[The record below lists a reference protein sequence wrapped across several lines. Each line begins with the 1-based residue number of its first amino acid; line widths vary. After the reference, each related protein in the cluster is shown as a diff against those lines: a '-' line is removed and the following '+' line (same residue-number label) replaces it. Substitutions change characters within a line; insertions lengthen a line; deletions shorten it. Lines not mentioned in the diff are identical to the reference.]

1 MANSNYVST
10 TALEA
15 IVGSMPAKEAASFRA
30 QHAWPVILDAS
41 AVIDDILYRTGPRG
55 PSSALTVAMLVGVVR
70 PLGKPDLVDE
80 VARNLPGVAQREGR
94 DLGTMQAMLEADYVP
109 RLRLVDLAG
118 IAFDH
123 PGLARLARE
132 DPSDESSARLNIL
145 LEPALLLTTD
155 PDLLRNG
162 FGLWQEDGA
171 PVKWSY
177 MAVTARDG
185 GALVTTTAGMFSA
198 VLGTGLVGLLVF
210 EAFAAHPRISAA
222 VAGGVVGILWA
233 ASESPRWSG
242 EWKPTLTAGARRAME
257 SFGDNVA
264 RYPEALTELGAYRTA
279 HPGPGTPVARIARTL
294 ALGPDGGLL
303 VSELREIHPDIGTVP
318 AILDRYPAFVRTDR
332 WRWTLGAA
340 PGDER

>member
-1 MANSNYVST
+1 MANPNYIST

-15 IVGSMPAKEAASFRA
+15 IVGGMPSKEAASFRA

-55 PSSALTVAMLVGVVR
+55 PTSALTVAMLVGVAR
-70 PLGKPDLVDE
+70 PLGKPDLIDE
-80 VARNLPGVAQREGR
+80 VARNLPRVAQREAR
-94 DLGTMQAMLEADYVP
+94 DLRTMQAMLVADYVP
-109 RLRLVDLAG
+109 RLRLVDLTG
-118 IAFDH
+118 IGFDH
-123 PGLARLARE
+123 TGLARLARE
-132 DPSDESSARLNIL
+132 DPSDEPSARLNML
-145 LEPALLLTTD
+145 LDPALLLTTD

-162 FGLWQEDGA
+162 FGVWQQEGA

-198 VLGTGLVGLLVF
+198 VLGAGLIGLLVF
-210 EAFAAHPRISAA
+210 EAFTAHPRISGA
-222 VAGGVVGILWA
+222 VAGTVVGILWA

-242 EWKPTLTAGARRAME
+242 EWKPELTAGARRAMA
-257 SFGDNVA
+257 SFGEYIA
-264 RYPEALTELGAYRTA
+264 RYLEAVTQLGAYRTA

-303 VSELREIHPDIGTVP
+303 VSELRQIHPDIGSVP